1 MLRSRAILPALVA
14 LQAAV
19 ACSSSTGSNSE
30 SSDGGTAA
38 DATTDGTG
46 SSSGGTSAS
55 GSSGSSGSSS
65 SGSSSGGSGASSGGS
80 SGNSSSSGSG
90 SDSGNG
96 PDASGDASA
105 KASRPAYNTGNGF
118 FTLNGNIYDANG
130 NQFIPMG
137 MDTAHWDQSWAGCT
151 SNCGIPNSGAN
162 INRDFMY
169 ELESSYT
176 SRIQG
181 DITEMINQKIVPLET
196 GAFYTTGSSPTGTSC
211 CTDTTCLDDV
221 VALWVSMY
229 SVFAPYQQYIWI
241 NIANEWGPAN
251 SSTWATAYESAITAL
266 RNAGYTCPLVI
277 DSGGCG
283 QDPYD
288 FIEYGKEVYG
298 SDPEK
303 NVIFSIH
310 IYGNWT
316 PTGTWSPTYTGSAVP
331 LVGGLQALAAAGASG
346 GFPVMAGEFGPGLGE
361 GPSPTSVTPLSI
373 MQEADALGM
382 GWLAWAWDDGSP
394 FNLTST
400 PGDGQFLL
408 TNGQPSNGAYPNNT
422 DLSAYGNTVILAPT
436 YGLFYAA
443 KPASVFP

>member
-1 MLRSRAILPALVA
+1 MLRSRAMLPLLATLLAPVG
-14 LQAAV
+14 
-19 ACSSSTGSNSE
+19 CSSSTRSNSSAE
-30 SSDGGTAA
+30 AGA
-38 DATTDGTG
+38 DAAGSGSVDSSA
-46 SSSGGTSAS
+46 SSSGSGSG
-55 GSSGSSGSSS
+55 GSSGGGAVSS
-65 SGSSSGGSGASSGGS
+65 SGSSSGGDSDGGGS
-80 SGNSSSSGSG
+80 DGG
-90 SDSGNG
+90 SDGGGSDGG
-96 PDASGDASA
+96 AAGTV
-105 KASRPAYNTGNGF
+105 SRPVYSTGNGF
-118 FTLNGNIYDANG
+118 FTLGGNIYDANG
-130 NQFIPMG
+130 HRFIPMG
-137 MDTAHWDQSWAGCT
+137 VNTAHWDQSWAGCT

-169 ELESSYT
+169 ELESSYA

-181 DITEMINQKIVPLET
+181 DITEMVSQKIVPVET

-221 VALWVSMY
+221 VALWVGMY

-251 SSTWATAYESAITAL
+251 SEAWATAYESAITSL
-266 RNAGYTCPLVI
+266 RTAGYTCPLVI

-288 FIEYGKEVYG
+288 FIQYGKQVFD
-298 SDPEK
+298 SDPQK

-331 LVGGLQALAAAGASG
+331 LVGGLQALSAAGAAG
-346 GFPVMAGEFGPGLGE
+346 GFPVMAGEFGPGLQE

-373 MQEADALGM
+373 MQEADMLGM
-382 GWLAWAWDDGSP
+382 GWMAWAWDDSSP

-400 PGDGQFLL
+400 AGDGQFLL
-408 TNGQPSNGAYPNNT
+408 TNGQPTNGAYPNNT
-422 DLSAYGNTVILAPT
+422 DLSAYGNTVVLAPT

-443 KPASVFP
+443 KPATVFP

>member
-1 MLRSRAILPALVA
+1 MLRSRAILVA
-14 LQAAV
+14 LLAAP
-19 ACSSSTGSNSE
+19 ACSSSTRSTA
-30 SSDGGTAA
+30 SSDAA
-38 DATTDGTG
+38 TDVTG
-46 SSSGGTSAS
+46 SSSGDASAS
-55 GSSGSSGSSS
+55 SSGGSSGGSSEDGSGGSSGAS
-65 SGSSSGGSGASSGGS
+65 SGSSSGGSSGSSADGASG
-80 SGNSSSSGSG
+80 SSSGS
-90 SDSGNG
+90 SDGGTSG
-96 PDASGDASA
+96 
-105 KASRPAYNTGNGF
+105 KASRPASSTGNGF

-130 NQFIPMG
+130 NQFVPMG
-137 MDTAHWDQSWAGCT
+137 VNTAHWDQSWAGCT

-181 DITEMINQKIVPLET
+181 DITEMVNQKIVPVET

-211 CTDTTCLDDV
+211 CTDTSCLDDV

-229 SVFAPYQQYIWI
+229 SVFAPYQKYIWI

-251 SSTWATAYESAITAL
+251 SATWATAYESAITSL

-277 DSGGCG
+277 DAGGCG

-288 FIEYGKEVYG
+288 LIAYGKEVYD
-298 SDPEK
+298 SDPQK

-316 PTGTWSPTYTGSAVP
+316 PSGTWSATYTGSAVP

-346 GFPVMAGEFGPGLGE
+346 GFPVIAGEFGPGLSE
-361 GPSPTSVTPLSI
+361 GPSPTTVTPLSI
-373 MQEADALGM
+373 MQEADTLGM
-382 GWLAWAWDDGSP
+382 GWMAWAWDDGSP

-408 TNGQPSNGAYPNNT
+408 TNGQPTNGAYPNNT
-422 DLSAYGNTVILAPT
+422 DLSAYGNTVVLEPT

-443 KPASVFP
+443 KRASVFP

>member
-1 MLRSRAILPALVA
+1 VA
-14 LQAAV
+14 LQAAI
-19 ACSSSTGSNSE
+19 ACSSGTGSNSK

-38 DATTDGTG
+38 DAEMAVTG
-46 SSSGGTSAS
+46 SSSGVTSAS
-55 GSSGSSGSSS
+55 SSGGGSGGSSGESSDGGSRSSEGGS
-65 SGSSSGGSGASSGGS
+65 SGSSSGGS
-80 SGNSSSSGSG
+80 
-90 SDSGNG
+90 SDSGDG
-96 PDASGDASA
+96 GSTDGGSG
-105 KASRPAYNTGNGF
+105 KVSRPAYNTGSGF
-118 FTLNGNIYDANG
+118 FTFGGNIYDANG
-130 NQFIPMG
+130 NQFVPMG
-137 MDTAHWDQSWAGCT
+137 VDTAHWDQSWAGCT
-151 SNCGIPNSGAN
+151 SNCGIPNSGSN

-169 ELESSYT
+169 DLESSYT

-181 DITEMINQKIVPLET
+181 DITEMVNQKIVPLET

-251 SSTWATAYESAITAL
+251 SSSWATAYEGAITTL

-288 FIEYGKEVYG
+288 FIEYGKQVFD
-298 SDPEK
+298 SDPQK
-303 NVIFSIH
+303 NVVFSIH

-316 PTGTWSPTYTGSAVP
+316 PTGTWSPTYTGSSVP

-408 TNGQPSNGAYPNNT
+408 TNGQPANGAYPNNT
-422 DLSAYGNTVILAPT
+422 DLSAYGNTVVLAPT

-443 KPASVFP
+443 KRASVFQ

>member
-1 MLRSRAILPALVA
+1 
-14 LQAAV
+14 
-19 ACSSSTGSNSE
+19 
-30 SSDGGTAA
+30 
-38 DATTDGTG
+38 
-46 SSSGGTSAS
+46 
-55 GSSGSSGSSS
+55 
-65 SGSSSGGSGASSGGS
+65 
-80 SGNSSSSGSG
+80 
-90 SDSGNG
+90 
-96 PDASGDASA
+96 
-105 KASRPAYNTGNGF
+105 
-118 FTLNGNIYDANG
+118 
-130 NQFIPMG
+130 MG
-137 MDTAHWDQSWAGCT
+137 VDTAHWDQSWAGCT

-169 ELESSYT
+169 ELENSYT

-181 DITEMINQKIVPLET
+181 DITEMVNQKIVPLET
-196 GAFYTTGSSPTGTSC
+196 GGFYTTGTSPTGTSC
-211 CTDTTCLDDV
+211 CTTTTCLDDV

-251 SSTWATAYESAITAL
+251 SSTWATAYESAITTL
-266 RNAGYTCPLVI
+266 RTAGYTCPLVI

-288 FIEYGKEVYG
+288 FIQYGKQVYG
-298 SDPEK
+298 SDPQK

-346 GFPVMAGEFGPGLGE
+346 GFPVMAGEFGPGLSE

-373 MQEADALGM
+373 MQEADTLGM
-382 GWLAWAWDDGSP
+382 GWLAWAWDDGAP

-400 PGDGQFLL
+400 SGDGQFLL
-408 TNGQPSNGAYPNNT
+408 TNGQPTNGAYPNNT
-422 DLSAYGNTVILAPT
+422 DLSAYGNTVVLAPT

-443 KPASVFP
+443 KRASVFP

>member
-1 MLRSRAILPALVA
+1 MLPALA
-14 LQAAV
+14 FLQAAV
-19 ACSSSTGSNSE
+19 ACSSSTHSTSVP
-30 SSDGGTAA
+30 SDGGTTLDTA
-38 DATTDGTG
+38 TDGAG
-46 SSSGGTSAS
+46 N
-55 GSSGSSGSSS
+55 
-65 SGSSSGGSGASSGGS
+65 SSGGSGTSASSSGSGSGGFSGGSSGGS
-80 SGNSSSSGSG
+80 SGSSTSGGSSDGSSGS
-90 SDSGNG
+90 SDGMPG
-96 PDASGDASA
+96 
-105 KASRPAYNTGNGF
+105 KVSRPIYSTGNGF
-118 FTLNGNIYDANG
+118 FTLNGDIYDANG

-137 MDTAHWDQSWAGCT
+137 VDTAHWDQSWAGCT
-151 SNCGIPNSGAN
+151 SNCGISNSGAN

-181 DITEMINQKIVPLET
+181 DITEMVNQKIVPLET

-251 SSTWATAYESAITAL
+251 SSTWATAYESAITML

-288 FIEYGKEVYG
+288 FIEYGKEVFD
-298 SDPEK
+298 SDPQK

-316 PTGTWSPTYTGSAVP
+316 PTGTWSPTYTGSPVP
-331 LVGGLQALAAAGASG
+331 LAGGLQALATAGASG

-361 GPSPTSVTPLSI
+361 GPSPTSITPLSI

-400 PGDGQFLL
+400 AGDGQFLL
-408 TNGQPSNGAYPNNT
+408 TNGQPTNGAYPNNT
-422 DLSAYGNTVILAPT
+422 DLSAYGNTVVLAPT
-436 YGLFYAA
+436 YGLFYSA